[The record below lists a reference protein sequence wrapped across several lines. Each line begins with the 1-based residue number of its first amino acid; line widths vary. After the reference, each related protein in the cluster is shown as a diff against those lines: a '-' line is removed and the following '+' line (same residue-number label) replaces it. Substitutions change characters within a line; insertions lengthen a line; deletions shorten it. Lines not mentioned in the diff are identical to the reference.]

1 MKTFSIEGRELAYLD
16 VGEGP
21 VVLFGHS
28 FLWDHKMWAPQVEAL
43 SQSYRCIVPDLW
55 AHGQS
60 SYSPEKT
67 RNLKGVALDMLALID
82 SLDID
87 QFSIVGLSA
96 GGMWGAELTVAAPER
111 VKSLV
116 MMDTFVGFEPEVMK
130 DKYFTMLDTIA
141 AEKSVPEPIL
151 EAVVPLFFARNG
163 AEKSP
168 QLVSNFR
175 QQLASIKGEDA
186 VEVARIGRMIFGRRD
201 IIEDVEKLAMPILIA
216 VGQEDIPR
224 PVLESYLM
232 HDCITGS
239 QLVQIPEAG
248 HISNLEQSALV
259 TKMLQDFLEI
269 NA

>member
-248 HISNLEQSALV
+248 HISNLEQPAIV
-259 TKMLQDFLEI
+259 TKMLQDFLKV